1 MSSELLKNEPP
12 PPITKYPAG
21 SLRELS
27 YLSFPMIISTLSA
40 SLLGWFDRYF
50 LSIYNVNAWKAV
62 TAATNLT
69 FLFQIVLI
77 MIAFV
82 SQAFIGHYKGAN
94 HPKRIGP
101 FIWQMIYF
109 SLLSMLITY
118 PLSILAEL
126 YLRGIE
132 FESGAVTYLRYLSVA
147 NFLYPLG
154 ATLAAFYLGRGKTKV
169 VFIANLLIQG
179 TNILLDYLLIFGIK
193 NIIPP
198 LGIKGAAIGTIV
210 SQSIYCTILL
220 SLFLQKKYVS
230 RYGTDLRRLDLSLMW
245 EGLRTGLPRAAGRA
259 MLVGAWA
266 FASYFII
273 QKGGDFFL
281 VYSFFVTIFGLLL
294 FITDGMGQAL
304 VTLTSYSLGAS
315 MDEVFHKILKT
326 SFQFILIISLI
337 LGIPL
342 LFMQDMIIH
351 FMIKDPL
358 TPETLSLLR
367 EACVWIWVGCI
378 ASGINRIGVGFIT
391 ASRDTLFYATCVSAL
406 WITLCI
412 PVYVGIELLSWTP
425 TKIFMLDSINT
436 SITGG
441 IFIFRFLRSPY
452 RKLKRQKPLNSRA

>member
-1 MSSELLKNEPP
+1 MSSELQKSESPL
-12 PPITKYPAG
+12 PITKYPAG

-27 YLSFPMIISTLSA
+27 FLSFPLIISTLSA

-50 LSIYNVNAWKAV
+50 LSIYDVNAWKVV

-82 SQAFIGHYKGAN
+82 TQGFIGHYKGA
-94 HPKRIGP
+94 KQYKMIGP

-109 SLLSMLITY
+109 SLLSMLLTY
-118 PLSILAEL
+118 PLSLVAEL

-132 FESGAVTYLRYLSVA
+132 FESGAVTYLRYLSAA

-154 ATLAAFYLGRGKTKV
+154 ATLATFYLGRGKTKI
-169 VFIANLLIQG
+169 VFIVNLLIQG
-179 TNILLDYLLIFGIK
+179 TNILLDYLLIFGVK

-198 LGIKGAAIGTIV
+198 LGIKGTAIGTIA
-210 SQSIYCTILL
+210 SQSIYCIILI

-230 RYGTDLRRLDLSLMW
+230 RYGTDQRGIDFSLMW

-273 QKGGDFFL
+273 QKGGDYFL
-281 VYSFFVTIFGLLL
+281 VYSFGVTIFGLFL

-304 VTLTSYSLGAS
+304 ITLTSYSLGAS

-326 SFQFILIISLI
+326 SFQFILIVSML

-342 LFMQDMIIH
+342 LFMQDAIIH

-358 TPETLSLLR
+358 APETISLLR
-367 EACVWIWVGCI
+367 ETCVWVWVGCI

-391 ASRDTLFYATCVSAL
+391 ASRDTLFYATCISVL
-406 WITLCI
+406 WITLCV
-412 PVYVGIELLSWTP
+412 PAYVGIELLSWTP

-452 RKLKRQKPLNSRA
+452 RKLKPQNAS